1 MNNTAVQP
9 ATLPPNAN
17 AIGLK
22 ATMNILD
29 KWGCSPEQEWL
40 ILGMKKSSYYNY
52 REQPASARL
61 SEDQLERMS
70 YVLNMHQ
77 ALRIVFDNAENV
89 YGFMRMNNNNPFFNG
104 RSPLELIATGNFGTL
119 YEVSKR
125 IDALRGAGI

>member
-1 MNNTAVQP
+1 MNNTAVQQT
-9 ATLPPNAN
+9 TLPPNAN

-22 ATMNILD
+22 AAMNILD

-70 YVLNMHQ
+70 YILNMHQ
-77 ALRIVFDNAENV
+77 ALRIVFDNPENV
-89 YGFMRMNNNNPFFNG
+89 YGFMRMKNNNPFFNG

-119 YEVSKR
+119 YEVFKR

>member
-1 MNNTAVQP
+1 MNNTAVQQT
-9 ATLPPNAN
+9 TLPPNAN

-22 ATMNILD
+22 AAMNILD

-70 YVLNMHQ
+70 YILNMHQ
-77 ALRIVFDNAENV
+77 ALRIVFDNPENV
-89 YGFMRMNNNNPFFNG
+89 YGFMRMKNNNPFLMAAAHL
-104 RSPLELIATGNFGTL
+104 SL
-119 YEVSKR
+119 
-125 IDALRGAGI
+125 

>member
-1 MNNTAVQP
+1 MNNTAIQQT
-9 ATLPPNAN
+9 TLPPNAN

-22 ATMNILD
+22 ATMNILG
-29 KWGCSPEQEWL
+29 KWGCSPEQEWS

-89 YGFMRMNNNNPFFNG
+89 YGFMRMKNNNPFFNG

-119 YEVSKR
+119 YEVFKR